1 MMAAATEQ
9 EPTRITLPLAN
20 IPPLLCRPPMFHR
33 APSTSNDYR
42 YGDFEPFAFP
52 ASRLHHPGRLRRPHE
67 LKDHDI
73 RQDEWGVFIE
83 ALSQEALRHVDHHS
97 SDSVPRLTQSV
108 HELLRAWQIAYFGPR
123 AVQVYVAKDGKKVYD
138 HGFGI
143 PRHRAALSIRDG
155 RSMLTDTTSYRDV
168 YSDSA
173 TDSSDVDPHAEAR
186 FSARERA
193 YRREKRR
200 QRAKERRAVRYGG
213 REHRGEWE
221 VHFAYTEPTIFKAGL
236 KPRRY
241 GEKVPFERPK
251 Y

>member
-1 MMAAATEQ
+1 
-9 EPTRITLPLAN
+9 
-20 IPPLLCRPPMFHR
+20 
-33 APSTSNDYR
+33 
-42 YGDFEPFAFP
+42 
-52 ASRLHHPGRLRRPHE
+52 
-67 LKDHDI
+67 
-73 RQDEWGVFIE
+73 
-83 ALSQEALRHVDHHS
+83 
-97 SDSVPRLTQSV
+97 
-108 HELLRAWQIAYFGPR
+108 
-123 AVQVYVAKDGKKVYD
+123 
-138 HGFGI
+138 
-143 PRHRAALSIRDG
+143 
-155 RSMLTDTTSYRDV
+155 MLTDTTSHRDV

-200 QRAKERRAVRYGG
+200 QRAKERRAMRYGG

-221 VHFAYTEPTIFKAGL
+221 VHFAYMEPTIFKAGL